1 MKKIAKMLFR
11 LILIPLGILL
21 FILTP
26 LEWLI
31 LIIRWVITGRSIP
44 SYPLILHILSGEFS
58 WEDYWNI

>member
-11 LILIPLGILL
+11 VILIPLGILL
-21 FILTP
+21 IFLIP
-26 LEWLI
+26 LEFII

-44 SYPLILHILSGEFS
+44 SYPLIIHILSGEFS